1 MRVLI
6 DSNVLLDICFE
17 KGEYYKLSYGA
28 ILRLVMNQVDCYIL
42 SSCITDVFY
51 ILNKYFTKAEAKR
64 KVLSLINL
72 CDVLSIGEKEICLAL
87 ESNVEDYEDAVVESC
102 AYNNRCDYILTRNIK
117 DFANSKVKPISPKEI
132 NSLYKL
138 SI

>member
-6 DSNVLLDICFE
+6 DSNILLDICFE

-28 ILRLVMNQVDCYIL
+28 ILCLVTNQADCYIV

-51 ILNKYFTKAEAKR
+51 TLNKYFSKAEAKR

-87 ESNVEDYEDAVVESC
+87 ESSVDDYEDAIVESC

-117 DFANSKVKPISPKEI
+117 DFTNSKVKLISPKEI
-132 NSLYKL
+132 NSLYK
-138 SI
+138 